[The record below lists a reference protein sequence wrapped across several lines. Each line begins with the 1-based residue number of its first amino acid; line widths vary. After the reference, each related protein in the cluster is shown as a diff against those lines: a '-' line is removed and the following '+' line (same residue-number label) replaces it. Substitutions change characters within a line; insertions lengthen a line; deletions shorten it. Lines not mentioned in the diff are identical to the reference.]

1 MASKSLDDAEFWLPS
16 QFLTDDDVL
25 MGKENFHKNGAMATH
40 GSFPTEFPYEF
51 DSFGSNSAL
60 SSPVESVVSSTE
72 TESSDE
78 EDFFAGL
85 TRRFA
90 QSNLRET
97 QKLTVPCFG
106 QEKPEWVLAGSPQST
121 LSGIG
126 SWSGR
131 STISSNG
138 SPNGPSQVVSPP
150 TTPFGANNDTWDLIY
165 AAAGQVAR
173 LKISNEEAKLANRGR
188 GLLGPPRIP
197 SPLPPVRNPNNGL
210 YSDQSLSQNLAQFQA
225 LKPDMAVKPQCA
237 SAWGRQMKVGWS
249 SQAQVQAQAH
259 QQNHPY
265 YHQQIQN
272 RARNTGYE
280 HGRCGRALNLPQSA
294 WPPLQVQSQNQQPLH
309 NRSSMGAVPLAG
321 SGVKRECA
329 GTGVFLPRRYN
340 NPTESRK
347 KSACPNVLLPA
358 KVVQALNL
366 NFEDTNG
373 YSQPRFGCNLGPDH
387 EALMARRNA
396 ILEQQRRSLRPDVAL
411 NHEVRLPQE
420 WTY

>member
-1 MASKSLDDAEFWLPS
+1 MASRSLDDAEFWLPS

-25 MGKENFHKNGAMATH
+25 MGKENFDKNGVAFGTDN
-40 GSFPTEFPYEF
+40 GCFGGQRPCVNGFPTEFPYEF

-90 QSNLRET
+90 QSNLREA
-97 QKLTVPCFG
+97 QKPAAPCLS
-106 QEKPEWVLAGSPQST
+106 QEKPEWVSSGSPQSI

-150 TTPFGANNDTWDLIY
+150 TTPFGAKNDTWDLIY

-173 LKISNEEAKLANRGR
+173 LKMSGEDAKMSQQGR
-188 GLLGPPRIP
+188 GLLGPPRTP
-197 SPLPPVRNPNNGL
+197 SPLPSLRNPNSGL
-210 YSDQSLSQNLAQFQA
+210 YSNQGLSQNIAQFQA
-225 LKPDMAVKPQCA
+225 LKPDIAV
-237 SAWGRQMKVGWS
+237 
-249 SQAQVQAQAH
+249 
-259 QQNHPY
+259 
-265 YHQQIQN
+265 QN
-272 RARNTGYE
+272 RGRNNGYE
-280 HGRCGRALNLPQSA
+280 NGRCGRALNLSQSA
-294 WPPLQVQSQNQQPLH
+294 WPSLQVQNQNQLP
-309 NRSSMGAVPLAG
+309 NRPAMGAAAPHTG
-321 SGVKRECA
+321 SGAKRECA
-329 GTGVFLPRRYN
+329 GTGVFLPRRYS
-340 NPTESRK
+340 NPPESRK
-347 KSACPNVLLPA
+347 KSASPNVLLPA

-366 NFEDTNG
+366 SFEDSNG
-373 YSQPRFGCNLGPDH
+373 YSQPRFGCNIAPDH

-396 ILEQQRRSLRPDVAL
+396 ILDQQRRSLRPEVAL
-411 NHEVRLPQE
+411 NHEIRLPQE